1 MNISYYTIDD
11 LRLPAKRLLRKGWT
25 MERFPTLEEALARY
39 RALPASGIK
48 ALGLTDGTHVLEEKV
63 RIYWPQTTV
72 SFPCGAMNRRRR
84 KPLSPVSPPWDCA
97 TEYRKPC

>member
-48 ALGLTDGTHVLEEKV
+48 ALGLTDGTHVLEE
-63 RIYWPQTTV
+63 W
-72 SFPCGAMNRRRR
+72 
-84 KPLSPVSPPWDCA
+84 
-97 TEYRKPC
+97 

>member
-39 RALPASGIK
+39 H
-48 ALGLTDGTHVLEEKV
+48 GLHVFQAVPDL
-63 RIYWPQTTV
+63 
-72 SFPCGAMNRRRR
+72 RRTWH
-84 KPLSPVSPPWDCA
+84 SPRFHKQDSH
-97 TEYRKPC
+97 TNSSTKQK